1 MRKLFI
7 LAVIVGVFTMVFLFP
22 WNVAEVKA
30 NESATMNN
38 RKYFTSYVVEKDD
51 TLWDIAEE
59 FMTEEYDS
67 IYVYIDEVMESNHL
81 KSTNIKYGQML
92 ILPYYADAPIN
103 DL

>member
-7 LAVIVGVFTMVFLFP
+7 FAVLVGVFAMVFLFP
-22 WNVAEVKA
+22 WNAAEVKA
-30 NESATMNN
+30 NESLNMNH

-59 FMTEEYDS
+59 HMTEEYES
-67 IYVYIDEVMESNHL
+67 IYIYIDEVMESNHL

-92 ILPYYADAPIN
+92 ILPYYADAPMS

>member
-7 LAVIVGVFTMVFLFP
+7 LAVLVGVFAMVFLFP

-30 NESATMNN
+30 NESATMNS

-92 ILPYYADAPIN
+92 ILPYYADAPMN